1 MAEFAIEGDGHVWN
15 NNLAHATFED
25 NVATHGK
32 ETALKFLRQDIRSWI
47 SERKNESHQWSL
59 YARDGHMMTETGVSL
74 DEMTNNITN
83 GPHSDLVP
91 ENIKATAHLEAATLR
106 EATRLAAMG
115 ANRIVFPEQHMD
127 TSGNIV
133 SRYLSVWTKSTSDPT
148 RFDGTRI
155 DLGKNFLVEDVR
167 TGSSFTAFQH
177 QGDIAFHQHGVEKQA
192 FVLEVKDSGGEPLET
207 VEKAIITSIH
217 RSHQELYAHD
227 IRVADTSLLDRR
239 ERIVESEV
247 RNVQNE
253 AGYQNRRTEIYVHI
267 PRAVLRDTIP
277 MVRGV
282 ERLTLEKTREKPVSV
297 VEVIEKRHRKM
308 RKEVAAITLI
318 AETGIAVHAAPF
330 ILAVL
335 SEKLPLPIRAVEKSV
350 RRHKGKE
357 LRIKNKELRRT
368 AKREPKQD
376 SVKVQPVRSER
387 VEPLGAAK
395 ERKRRKKRSKEN
407 GGPPRRAAAEK
418 LTPIRIKKPM
428 NPEGRRFRQL
438 RRVMKSAERIL
449 GIKQMPKKEKKL
461 WMALVV
467 AAGEFNPTN
476 PAKRDQSRQAGPV
489 RPIHETMR
497 KWSNKKIEDKRR
509 EMIAGAQFAWMV
521 WVMLNRANFPPVESK
536 SAMLVSERRGVKLI
550 HPSGVEHESSPWVLL
565 SIVWYLTAIREQGMK
580 NYPVKKKRRTLP
592 RQGII
597 FAFAS

>member
-395 ERKRRKKRSKEN
+395 ERKRRKKRSKGN

-467 AAGEFNPTN
+467 AATKFNFINLTFPQRT
-476 PAKRDQSRQAGPV
+476 SRPMN
-489 RPIHETMR
+489 ETL
-497 KWSNKKIEDKRR
+497 KQCSNAKIEDKRR
-509 EMIAGAQFAWMV
+509 EETVGLRIAWMV
-521 WVMLNRANFPPVESK
+521 WMMLHNAKKTGFHPAKMQGEILNTKNISRES
-536 SAMLVSERRGVKLI
+536 E
-550 HPSGVEHESSPWVLL
+550 PTPWVLL
-565 SIVWYLTAIREQGMK
+565 SIIWYLTAIREQGMK